1 MNVQLQK
8 GSTQQL
14 LLGYLE
20 NTKQTQSIL
29 LYIFITLM
37 IVFKDQI
44 PPSVYIQ
51 ADSLLGRIFILISVY
66 FVTSYYGWILGLLY
80 AIAYAL
86 LLGLPNQRSTTV
98 TEGFG
103 SGGETS
109 LQVIP
114 SAKKWLVEKILHE
127 NPVAIEEEKVVTSPV
142 QNDGPSGYASGGNIQ
157 NSNVT

>member
-1 MNVQLQK
+1 MNIQIQK
-8 GSTQQL
+8 GSAQQL
-14 LLGYLE
+14 LIDYFE

-44 PPSVYIQ
+44 PPSVYLQ
-51 ADSLLGRIFILISVY
+51 ADTFLGRIFILASVY

-86 LLGLPNQRSTTV
+86 LLGLPNQRSSSIQ
-98 TEGFG
+98 EGFG

-109 LQVIP
+109 LQVVP
-114 SAKKWLVEKILHE
+114 TAKKWLVEKILHE
-127 NPVAIEEEKVVTSPV
+127 NPVAIEEEKVVTSPI
-142 QNDGPSGYASGGNIQ
+142 QNNDRSGYASSGNVQ